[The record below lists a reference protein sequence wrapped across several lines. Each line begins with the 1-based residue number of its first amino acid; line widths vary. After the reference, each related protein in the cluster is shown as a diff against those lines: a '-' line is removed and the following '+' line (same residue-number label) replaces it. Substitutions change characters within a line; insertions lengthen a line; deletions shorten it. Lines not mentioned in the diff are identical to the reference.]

1 MCDNVFQYIL
11 ILTPVI
17 QLHLCTRSFNQIQT
31 HHTAENQSTEKKT
44 HTNKQ
49 QTRRTMSKNNGTNT
63 TTTTTTGTPTQQ
75 LDFPSVLNFLQK
87 EYRKMENERQLWEL
101 ERSEYKRTINFL
113 EGSRKSHERIQYDL
127 LRRVKMLEYVL
138 RSER

>member
-1 MCDNVFQYIL
+1 
-11 ILTPVI
+11 
-17 QLHLCTRSFNQIQT
+17 
-31 HHTAENQSTEKKT
+31 
-44 HTNKQ
+44 
-49 QTRRTMSKNNGTNT
+49 MSKNNGTNT
-63 TTTTTTGTPTQQ
+63 TTTMIAGTTTPPTQQ

-113 EGSRKSHERIQYDL
+113 EGSRKSHEKIQYDL